1 MQLKIVFPIIYSRS
15 VVFFAFDCYNKKTA
29 EMIYQTH
36 LYILMADLSGTQYK
50 IEERWTIKMNVR
62 EMRNEALG
70 ARVVKALESRNME
83 AYYVKTKEE
92 ALAKALELIPEGS
105 SVSWGGTMSA
115 GEIGLLD
122 AVRAGNYVVLDRDV
136 KETRE
141 EQQEVM
147 HQALNCDVFLGS
159 TNAVTEDGILVNIDG
174 NANRVAAYAYGPKT
188 VLLIVGMNKVVKT
201 EADAMSRA
209 KNEAAP
215 INAQRFGIQTPCVK
229 SGTCADCKSPECIC
243 CQILIT
249 RFSKVPKRTKVI
261 LVDENLGF

>member
-1 MQLKIVFPIIYSRS
+1 
-15 VVFFAFDCYNKKTA
+15 
-29 EMIYQTH
+29 
-36 LYILMADLSGTQYK
+36 
-50 IEERWTIKMNVR
+50 
-62 EMRNEALG
+62 MRNEVLG

-83 AYYVKTKEE
+83 AYYVKTREE

-105 SVSWGGTMSA
+105 SVSWGGSMSIA
-115 GEIGLLD
+115 EIGLPDTLH
-122 AVRAGNYVVLDRDV
+122 AGNYKVLDRNE
-136 KETRE
+136 KETRA
-141 EQQEVM
+141 EQEEVM

-159 TNAVTEDGILVNIDG
+159 ANAVSEDGILVNIDG
-174 NANRVAAYAYGPKT
+174 NANRVAAYSYGPKS

-201 EADAMSRA
+201 EADALSRA
-209 KNEAAP
+209 RNEAAP

-229 SGTCADCKSPECIC
+229 NGTCADCKSPECIC